1 MAEKS
6 DKNNIHSGH
15 RKRVKAKVAEYGY
28 YHLEDHRLLELLL
41 FYSIPQ
47 ADTNEIAHNLIN
59 EFGSLQ
65 DVFKA
70 DVSRLCRV
78 KGVGENTAILIGAI
92 GETLKRTSKKAVDKR
107 RSLKSSDSLME
118 MVASGFKGETKE
130 KVMLFCLDGAHRLKK
145 SVVVCEGTQ
154 NESFID
160 VRRAVQ
166 AAMDCDAVSAFIAH
180 NHPEST
186 CEPSAS
192 DVDSTRALC
201 VMFRKLGFS
210 LIDHI
215 IVGSDGGTYSMRSD
229 PMFTQMFY

>member
-1 MAEKS
+1 MA
-6 DKNNIHSGH
+6 DKQNIHSGH
-15 RKRVKAKVAEYGY
+15 RKRVKAKVVEHGY

-47 ADTNEIAHNLIN
+47 ADTNEIAHRLIN

-65 DVFKA
+65 NVFKA
-70 DVSRLCRV
+70 DVSRLCKV
-78 KGVGENTAILIGAI
+78 KGVGENTAVLIGAI
-92 GETLKRTSKKAVDKR
+92 GETLKRTSKVDVDKR
-107 RSLKSSDSLME
+107 RSLKDSDSLME
-118 MVASGFKGETKE
+118 TVSSNFKGEKNE
-130 KVMLFCLDGAHRLKK
+130 KVMIFCLDGAHRLKK
-145 SVVVCEGTQ
+145 SVTICEGTQ

-160 VRRAVQ
+160 VRKAVQ
-166 AAMDCDAVSAFIAH
+166 VAMDCEAVSAFIAH
-180 NHPEST
+180 NHPESN

-192 DVDSTRALC
+192 DIDSTRALC

-229 PMFTQMFY
+229 PMFAQMFY